1 MKNEF
6 DIQIINK
13 LLFLLTERW
22 RYKVA
27 YGGRGSGK
35 SYALADGCLISA
47 IQKPIRILCAR
58 QLQTSIRDSVHKL
71 LCDRIVALGMEEW
84 FYITRESIKCK
95 NGSEFIFKGIQN
107 NVMEIKSMEGIDI
120 CWVEEAQS
128 VSSESWEVLI
138 PTIRKENSEIWV
150 SFNPDREDDP
160 TYQKFVK
167 NPPPDCKS
175 VLVNYMDNPHFPEVL
190 RKEMEYCKQIDYPR
204 YEHIWL
210 GKTIMETEAQIFK
223 GKFELL
229 DFEADEGT
237 EFFYG
242 ADWGFACLGENTLV
256 NTSKGNIPIKD
267 IQVGDMVLSRDG
279 YKKVLFINKKHKKQ
293 TYDLDFGYKSDIIIT
308 GDHRIYTKDGWKFVK
323 DLKGVENV
331 CVIKKSLM
339 ERFISVIQRESTP
352 IISTIKQEKKIESIT
367 GIFGNTTMDLF
378 QKVMI
383 FIILM
388 GIHLTTILKTLFVS
402 LKTNIKKFITKK
414 NLVPCQ
420 KKKCRILGQK
430 MDIPRKIGRKEEK
443 SLWKRLKKGVV
454 YVKSVV
460 KNLWL
465 QMFTK
470 SFVVQSVENVQIHV
484 IAKKNMFVKCVAK
497 NLWHRLMS
505 SEKLVQ
511 KNVPINL
518 RLRKEKETVYDITV
532 EGGEFF
538 ANGLLVHNCDPT
550 ALTRC
555 FIENNCL
562 YIDYEAGGVGVEMEE
577 LIPLFKTVP
586 QSTKWRIRAD
596 CARPETISYVARH
609 GFDCVAAE
617 KWKGSIED
625 GIEYLRSFDKI
636 YIHPRCKHTY
646 EEFKYYSYKKDR
658 ISGDILPIIVDD
670 WNHYIDSIRYAL
682 EPYIRN
688 KGALHIKDNWES
700 EIDSINDQ
708 DY

>member
-1 MKNEF
+1 MDELT
-6 DIQIINK
+6 IPIIDK
-13 LLFLLTERW
+13 LKFLITENH

-35 SYALADGCLISA
+35 SVGFADACLIRALS
-47 IQKPIRILCAR
+47 QKTRILCTR

-71 LCDRIVALGMEEW
+71 LCDRIFALGMDKW
-84 FYITRESIKCK
+84 FEITRESIRCA
-95 NGSEFIFKGIQN
+95 NGSEFLFKGIQN
-107 NVMEIKSMEGIDI
+107 NVMEIKSMEGINI
-120 CWVEEAQS
+120 AWCEEAQN
-128 VSSESWEVLI
+128 VSDESWEILI
-138 PTIRKENSEIWV
+138 PTIRKEGSEIWIC
-150 SFNPDREDDP
+150 FNPDREDDA
-160 TYQKFVK
+160 TYRRFVK

-175 VLVNYMDNPHFPEVL
+175 VLVNYMDNPYFPEVL
-190 RKEMEYCKQIDYPR
+190 RKEMEYCKQIDYQR

-210 GKTIMETEAQIFK
+210 GKTVMETEAQIFK

-242 ADWGFACLGENTLV
+242 ADWGFAN
-256 NTSKGNIPIKD
+256 
-267 IQVGDMVLSRDG
+267 
-279 YKKVLFINKKHKKQ
+279 
-293 TYDLDFGYKSDIIIT
+293 
-308 GDHRIYTKDGWKFVK
+308 
-323 DLKGVENV
+323 
-331 CVIKKSLM
+331 
-339 ERFISVIQRESTP
+339 
-352 IISTIKQEKKIESIT
+352 
-367 GIFGNTTMDLF
+367 
-378 QKVMI
+378 
-383 FIILM
+383 
-388 GIHLTTILKTLFVS
+388 
-402 LKTNIKKFITKK
+402 
-414 NLVPCQ
+414 
-420 KKKCRILGQK
+420 
-430 MDIPRKIGRKEEK
+430 
-443 SLWKRLKKGVV
+443 
-454 YVKSVV
+454 
-460 KNLWL
+460 
-465 QMFTK
+465 
-470 SFVVQSVENVQIHV
+470 
-484 IAKKNMFVKCVAK
+484 
-497 NLWHRLMS
+497 
-505 SEKLVQ
+505 
-511 KNVPINL
+511 
-518 RLRKEKETVYDITV
+518 
-532 EGGEFF
+532 
-538 ANGLLVHNCDPT
+538 DPT

-625 GIEYLRSFDKI
+625 GIEYLRSFEKI

-688 KGALHIKDNWES
+688 KGALRIKDNWES
-700 EIDSINDQ
+700 EIDSINDR

>member
-1 MKNEF
+1 MDELT
-6 DIQIINK
+6 IPIIDK
-13 LLFLLTERW
+13 LRFLITENH

-35 SYALADGCLISA
+35 SVGFADACLIRALS
-47 IQKPIRILCAR
+47 KKTRILCTR

-71 LCDRIVALGMEEW
+71 LCDRIFALGMDKW
-84 FYITRESIKCK
+84 FEITRESIRCA
-95 NGSEFIFKGIQN
+95 NGSEFLFKGIQN
-107 NVMEIKSMEGIDI
+107 NVMEIKSMEGINI
-120 CWVEEAQS
+120 AWCEEAQN
-128 VSSESWEVLI
+128 VSDESWEILI
-138 PTIRKENSEIWV
+138 PTIRKEGSEIWIC
-150 SFNPDREDDP
+150 FNPDREDDA
-160 TYQKFVK
+160 TYRRFVK

-175 VLVNYMDNPHFPEVL
+175 VLVNYMDNPYFPDVL

-210 GKTIMETEAQIFK
+210 GKTVMETEAQIFK

-256 NTSKGNIPIKD
+256 NTSKGDIPIKD

-308 GDHRIYTKDGWKFVK
+308 GDHRVYTKDGWKMVK
-323 DLKGVENV
+323 DLKGIENV
-331 CVIKKSLM
+331 CVIKKNLM
-339 ERFISVIQRESTP
+339 ERFISVIQTESIP
-352 IISTIKQEKKIESIT
+352 IISTIKQEKKKEFIT

-378 QKVMI
+378 QMVI
-383 FIILM
+383 LFIIRTI
-388 GIHLTTILKTLFVS
+388 IHLITLLKTLFVS
-402 LKTNIKKFITKK
+402 LKKNIQKYIIKKILGIF
-414 NLVPCQ
+414 Q
-420 KKKCRILGQK
+420 KKKCGILGQK
-430 MDIPRKIGRKEEK
+430 MDILRKIGRKEGK

-454 YVKSVV
+454 YVKNVV

-465 QMFTK
+465 RMFIK
-470 SFVVQSVENVQIHV
+470 SFVVQSAENVQIRV
-484 IAKKNMFVKCVAK
+484 IAKKNTFVKCVAK
-497 NLWHRLMS
+497 NLWHHLMS

-625 GIEYLRSFDKI
+625 GIEYLRSFEKI

-688 KGALHIKDNWES
+688 KGALRIKDNWES